1 MLKLA
6 SILIFFSLSVLFLAA
21 ACNPP
26 DLEGALLH
34 VKNERWDDAL
44 ILAEKVTKEHP
55 TNSEGWYTLGYV
67 YGKKDRIEDMLKAYE
82 QCKSIDKTHD
92 QQIEAEKFDY
102 YAKKF
107 NSGAS
112 KYNAF
117 LKQENPESEEALAIM
132 EESIKNFN
140 ESNMLNPSFRAVV
153 LAAQAY
159 NQINRK
165 EDALKSYKSLTE
177 TYPDSS
183 SAWLNL
189 GRYYYNNKEY
199 EEAITNF
206 EKATDIDSSDSEAYV
221 LLAQSYDFLD
231 KKEEAVPYYKIAVSL
246 NEEDSAVS
254 FNLGLLYYKLAIG
267 SKDEAQKNES
277 FESAIEYFDLS
288 IIYNEEF
295 MSSYQLKGN
304 AELLLKKYEEAKETL
319 EIGIE
324 KFPEDYQ
331 MWNDL
336 AICYALL
343 NETDK
348 ANEAQA
354 RADSLK

>member
-1 MLKLA
+1 MRKLF
-6 SILIFFSLSVLFLAA
+6 SILIFFLFSFFILSG
-21 ACNPP
+21 CNPP

-34 VKNERWDDAL
+34 VKNERWDEAL

-55 TNSEGWYTLGYV
+55 QNSEGWYTLGYV

-82 QCKSIDKTHD
+82 QCKNIDKTHD
-92 QQIEAEKFDY
+92 EAIEAEKFDY

-112 KYNAF
+112 KYNEY
-117 LKQENPESEEALAIM
+117 LKQGNPESEEAIAIM
-132 EESIKNFN
+132 EESIKSFN
-140 ESNMLNPSFRAVV
+140 ESYLLQPNFRAIV
-153 LAAQAY
+153 LAAQGY
-159 NQINRK
+159 NQINK
-165 EDALKSYKSLTE
+165 KDKALESYKMLTE
-177 TYPDSS
+177 TYSDSS

-189 GRYYYNNKEY
+189 GRFYYNNKEY
-199 EEAITNF
+199 DNAIPNF
-206 EKATDIDSSDSEAYV
+206 KKATEIDSSNSEAFV

-231 KKEEAVPYYKIAVSL
+231 KKEEAIPFYKTAVLL

-254 FNLGLLYYKLAIG
+254 FNLGLLFYKVAIG
-267 SKDEAQKNES
+267 TKDETEKNES
-277 FESAIEYFDLS
+277 FENAIEYFSLS
-288 IIYNEEF
+288 LEYNEDF

-304 AELLLKKYEEAKETL
+304 AQLLLKQYEEAKETL
-319 EIGIE
+319 EIGTE

-343 NETDK
+343 NETDMAK
-348 ANEAQA
+348 EAEA
-354 RADSLK
+354 RAEALK